1 MDNKDREFLQ
11 RIQATFRIEA
21 EEHLKAFSVQMN
33 ELEKVG
39 TPEGRAGIIETMF
52 REVHSLKGAARS
64 VGRKEIESVCQPLE
78 SLFSLLKRQMLEL
91 TPAMTDIFYTA
102 SDFLLKLI
110 LKEGEGQLQV
120 EKPHLKSLIQQI
132 EMFVPGTQNA
142 VISDEQ
148 TKPVT
153 LNQVEELRDL
163 STVMIDVED
172 VLKNTRPSGSEAVR
186 IPISK
191 LNPLLLQAEEFIQS
205 KIAFHQLAK
214 EVKVILKE
222 INDWKSES
230 LKTKGRKMIPGVGQ
244 WNDLLTG
251 NELRLSNLESH
262 LAKVTQAM
270 EKEGFAFER
279 MVDDHLDAMKH
290 ILLLPV
296 STLTQSFPAMVREI
310 SHNLRKEIDF
320 TITGSEL
327 EIDKRILEE
336 LKDPIIHLIRNSIDH
351 GIESPEDRK
360 LLDKPTRG
368 SISLSFVAKESGMV
382 EMSVTDDGRGIE
394 EEKVLKAAFRS
405 GKLTR
410 EDAEKLNREEIL
422 SFIYQSGLSTSSIIT
437 DLSGHG
443 LGLSILRE
451 KVEKLN
457 GSLSMDTEVNR
468 GTIFRIV
475 LPMTLSTFRGIMVR
489 VGEFTYIIPTS
500 NVKMAVRVLEDEIN
514 TVENHETIRIGDDI
528 LPLLSL
534 ADVLGIPEKGNNN
547 SGEGSGEPIGPEY
560 LRIVVLAY
568 AEKRL
573 AFRVDDVLE
582 EQHVLVKGLGKMLNK
597 VRNISGA
604 TILGSGKI
612 VPVLNI
618 ADLMKSGSMVSGIKK
633 ARVYEEPVMIK
644 ARKILIAE
652 DSITSRTLLKSILES
667 AGYQV
672 TTAVDGLDAFTKAR
686 SQDFDL
692 LVSDVDMPRM
702 NGFELTT
709 KIKNDNK
716 LNEIP
721 VILVTAL
728 ESREDREKGI
738 EVGADA
744 YIVKSSFDQ
753 ENLLEVIKKLI

>member
-11 RIQATFRIEA
+11 RIHATFRIEA

-39 TPEGRAGIIETMF
+39 TPERRAGVIEIMF

-78 SLFSLLKRQMLEL
+78 SLFSLLKRQKLEL

-110 LKEGEGQLQV
+110 SKEGEGQLQV
-120 EKPHLKSLIQQI
+120 ERPHLKSLVQQI

-163 STVMIDVED
+163 STVMIHVED
-172 VLKNTRPSGSEAVR
+172 VIKNTRPSGSEAVR

-191 LNPLLLQAEEFIQS
+191 LNPLLLQAEEFLQS

-214 EVKVILKE
+214 EVKVILEE
-222 INDWKSES
+222 ISDWKSES
-230 LKTKGRKMIPGVGQ
+230 QKTKGRKVMLGVGQ
-244 WNDLLTG
+244 WNDLLAG

-360 LLDKPTRG
+360 LRNKPTRG

-394 EEKVLKAAFRS
+394 EEKVLKAALRS

-410 EDAEKLNREEIL
+410 EAAEKLNREEIL

-443 LGLSILRE
+443 LGLSIMRE

-468 GTIFRIV
+468 GTIFRIQ
-475 LPMTLSTFRGIMVR
+475 LPMTLSTFRGIMVSL
-489 VGEFTYIIPTS
+489 GEFTYIIPTS
-500 NVKMAVRVLEDEIN
+500 NVKMVVRILEDEIN
-514 TVENHETIRIGDDI
+514 TVENHETIRIGNDI
-528 LPLLSL
+528 LPLVSL
-534 ADVLGIPEKGNNN
+534 ADALGIPEKWNIN
-547 SGEGSGEPIGPEY
+547 SGEGSGEPAGPEY

-582 EQHVLVKGLGKMLNK
+582 EQQVLVKGLGKMLNR

-604 TILGSGKI
+604 SILGSGKI

-618 ADLMKSGSMVSGIKK
+618 ADLMESGSLVSGIKK
-633 ARVYEEPVMIK
+633 ARVDEEPVMIK

-709 KIKNDNK
+709 KMKNDNK

-753 ENLLEVIKKLI
+753 GNLLEVIKKLI

>member
-21 EEHLKAFSVQMN
+21 EEHLNVFSVQLN
-33 ELEKVG
+33 ELAKVG
-39 TPEGRAGIIETMF
+39 KSEGMTGVIETMF

-64 VGRKEIESVCQPLE
+64 VGRKEIESLCQPLE
-78 SLFSLLKRQMLEL
+78 SLFSLLKKQKTDLS
-91 TPAMTDIFYTA
+91 TAMIDLFYTT
-102 SDFLLKLI
+102 SDFLLKLVP
-110 LKEGEGQLQV
+110 KDGGSSPAGEQKL
-120 EKPHLKSLIQQI
+120 LNALIQQI
-132 EMFVPGTQNA
+132 GSFVQGIQKTENF
-142 VISDEQ
+142 DEQ
-148 TKPVT
+148 AQPEALSQVKDQNEISSGLIPV
-153 LNQVEELRDL
+153 Q
-163 STVMIDVED
+163 D
-172 VLKNTRPSGSEAVR
+172 VLKNPRPSGSEAVR

-191 LNPLLLQAEEFIQS
+191 LNPLLLQAEEFIQT

-214 EVKVILKE
+214 EVKVILEE
-222 INDWKSES
+222 ISDWKSES
-230 LKTKGRKMIPGVGQ
+230 QKTKGRKVIPGVGQ
-244 WNDLLTG
+244 WNDLLVV
-251 NELRLSNLESH
+251 NELRLNNLESH
-262 LAKVTQAM
+262 LAKITQTM
-270 EKEGFAFER
+270 EKEGFVLER
-279 MVDDHLDAMKH
+279 MVDDHLDAMKK

-296 STLTQSFPAMVREI
+296 STLTEAFPAMVREI
-310 SHNLRKEIDF
+310 SHNQQKEIDF
-320 TITGSEL
+320 TIKGTEL

-336 LKDPIIHLIRNSIDH
+336 VKDPIIHLIRNSIDH
-351 GIESPEDRK
+351 GIESSEERN
-360 LLDKPTRG
+360 LYNKPARG
-368 SISLSFVAKESGMV
+368 SIKLSFVAKESGMV
-382 EMSVTDDGRGIE
+382 EMSVTDDGRGID
-394 EEKVLKAAFRS
+394 EEKILRAAIRS
-405 GKLTR
+405 GNLTK
-410 EDAEKLNREEIL
+410 EAAEKLNRDEIL
-422 SFIYQSGLSTSSIIT
+422 SFIYQSGLSTRSIIT

-457 GSLSMDTEVNR
+457 GSLSMETEVNR
-468 GTIFRIV
+468 GTKFRIL
-475 LPMTLSTFRGIMVR
+475 LPMTLSTFRGIMVSL
-489 VGEFTYIIPTS
+489 GELTYIIPTS
-500 NVKMAVRVLEDEIN
+500 NVKMVVRVLEDEIN
-514 TVENHETIRIGDDI
+514 TVENHETIRIGDDLI
-528 LPLLSL
+528 PLVSL
-534 ADVLGIPEKGNNN
+534 ADALGIPEKWN
-547 SGEGSGEPIGPEY
+547 SNSAGGLGGQVGTEY
-560 LRIVVLAY
+560 LSIVVLAY
-568 AEKRL
+568 SEKRL

-582 EQHVLVKGLGKMLNK
+582 EQQVLVKGLGKMLNR

-618 ADLMKSGSMVSGIKK
+618 ADLMKSGSKVSGIKK
-633 ARVYEEPVMIK
+633 SRVGEETVMIK
-644 ARKILIAE
+644 VGKILIAE

-672 TTAVDGLDAFTKAR
+672 STAVDGLDAFTKAR

-753 ENLLEVIKKLI
+753 GNLLEVIKKLI

>member
-39 TPEGRAGIIETMF
+39 TREGRAGVIETMF

-78 SLFSLLKRQMLEL
+78 SLFSLLKSQEFEL
-91 TPAMTDIFYTA
+91 TPAMIDLFYAA

-110 LKEGEGQLQV
+110 SREGKGQLQV
-120 EKPHLKSLIQQI
+120 EQPHLNSLVQQI
-132 EMFVPGTQNA
+132 EMFVPGMQNNG
-142 VISDEQ
+142 ISNEQ
-148 TKPVT
+148 IQPVP
-153 LNQVEELRDL
+153 LNQVEELNDL
-163 STVMIDVED
+163 SAVMIQVED

-214 EVKVILKE
+214 EVKVILEE
-222 INDWKSES
+222 ISDWKSES
-230 LKTKGRKMIPGVGQ
+230 QKTKGRKVIPGVGH
-244 WNDLLTG
+244 WNDLLAG

-270 EKEGFAFER
+270 EKEGFVFER

-296 STLTQSFPAMVREI
+296 STLTHSFPTMVREI

-360 LLDKPTRG
+360 LLNKPTRG

-382 EMSVTDDGRGIE
+382 EMSVTDDGSGIE

-405 GKLTR
+405 GKVTR
-410 EDAEKLNREEIL
+410 EVAEKLNREEIL
-422 SFIYQSGLSTSSIIT
+422 SFIYHSGLSTSSIIT

-451 KVEKLN
+451 KVEKLS
-457 GSLSMDTEVNR
+457 GSLTMETEVNR
-468 GTIFRIV
+468 GTTFRIL
-475 LPMTLSTFRGIMVR
+475 LPMTLSTFRGIMVSL
-489 VGEFTYIIPTS
+489 GEFTYIIPTS
-500 NVKMAVRVLEDEIN
+500 NVKMVVRVLEDEIK

-528 LPLLSL
+528 LPLVSL
-534 ADVLGIPEKGNNN
+534 ADALGIPGKGNGK
-547 SGEGSGEPIGPEY
+547 SGEGLNEPIGPEY
-560 LRIVVLAY
+560 LRIVVLTY
-568 AEKRL
+568 AEKHL

-582 EQHVLVKGLGKMLNK
+582 EQQVLVKGLGKMLNR

-618 ADLMKSGSMVSGIKK
+618 ADLMISGSMVSVSKK
-633 ARVYEEPVMIK
+633 VRLNDEPVMIQ
-644 ARKILIAE
+644 AGKILIAE
-652 DSITSRTLLKSILES
+652 DSITSRTLLKNILES

-686 SQDFDL
+686 IQDFDL

-702 NGFELTT
+702 NGFELTL

-753 ENLLEVIKKLI
+753 GNLLEVIKKLI

>member
-21 EEHLKAFSVQMN
+21 EEHLKAFSVQLN

-39 TPEGRAGIIETMF
+39 TPEGRAGVIETMF

-78 SLFSLLKRQMLEL
+78 SLFSLLKRKEMEL
-91 TPAMTDIFYTA
+91 TPAMTNLFYTA

-110 LKEGEGQLQV
+110 STEGEDQLQV
-120 EKPHLKSLIQQI
+120 EQPHLKSLVQQI
-132 EMFVPGTQNA
+132 EMFVPEFQSTG
-142 VISDEQ
+142 IGDEQ
-148 TKPVT
+148 TQSVT
-153 LNQVEELRDL
+153 LNQVEEGRAL
-163 STVMIDVED
+163 SSVMIHVED

-214 EVKVILKE
+214 EVKVILEE
-222 INDWKSES
+222 ISDWKSES
-230 LKTKGRKMIPGVGQ
+230 QRTKGRKVNPGVGQ
-244 WNDLLTG
+244 WNDLLAG

-270 EKEGFAFER
+270 EKEGFVFER

-351 GIESPEDRK
+351 GIERPDDRK
-360 LLDKPTRG
+360 LLNKTIRG
-368 SISLSFVAKESGMV
+368 SILLSFVAKESGMV
-382 EMSVTDDGRGIE
+382 EMSVTDDGSGIE
-394 EEKVLKAAFRS
+394 EEKVLKAAIRS
-405 GKLTR
+405 GKVTR
-410 EDAEKLNREEIL
+410 EAAEKLNREEIL
-422 SFIYQSGLSTSSIIT
+422 SLIYHSGLSTSSIIT

-457 GSLSMDTEVNR
+457 GSLTMETEVNR
-468 GTIFRIV
+468 GTTFRIL
-475 LPMTLSTFRGIMVR
+475 LPMTLSTFRGIMVS
-489 VGEFTYIIPTS
+489 VGEFTCIIPTS
-500 NVKMAVRVLEDEIN
+500 NVKMVVRASEDEIK

-528 LPLLSL
+528 LPIVTLSD
-534 ADVLGIPEKGNNN
+534 ALGIPGKWNGK
-547 SGEGSGEPIGPEY
+547 SGDGLNEPVGQEY
-560 LRIVVLAY
+560 LRIVVLTY
-568 AEKRL
+568 AEKQL

-582 EQHVLVKGLGKMLNK
+582 EQQVLVKGLGKMLNR

-618 ADLMKSGSMVSGIKK
+618 ADLMISGSMVSVSKK
-633 ARVYEEPVMIK
+633 VRVNEEPLMIK
-644 ARKILIAE
+644 AGKILIAE
-652 DSITSRTLLKSILES
+652 DSITSRTLLKNILES

-672 TTAVDGLDAFTKAR
+672 TTAVDGLDAFTKVR

-692 LVSDVDMPRM
+692 IVSDVDMPRM
-702 NGFELTT
+702 NGFELTL
-709 KIKNDNK
+709 KIKNDKK

-753 ENLLEVIKKLI
+753 GNLLEVIKKLI